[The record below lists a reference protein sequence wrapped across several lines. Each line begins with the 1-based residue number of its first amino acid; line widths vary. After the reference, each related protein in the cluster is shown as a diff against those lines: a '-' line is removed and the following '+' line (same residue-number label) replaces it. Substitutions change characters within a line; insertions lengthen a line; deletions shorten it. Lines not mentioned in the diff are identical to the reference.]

1 MSSIQSI
8 ASGITVEESKKTVAT
23 LDRVGA
29 CISFACALHCILLPF
44 VITALP
50 LIGLG
55 IVASSQFEVAIIG
68 LSITLATA
76 SFCWGSRIHGKRR
89 TLLFLLA
96 ALLLFFVGHDLDG
109 SMHWIVMSL
118 GGVSL
123 AAGHLINR
131 RLCRSCEQCH
141 DH

>member
-8 ASGITVEESKKTVAT
+8 ASTVSVEDSKKTVAA

-29 CISFACALHCILLPF
+29 CVSFACALHCILLPL

-55 IVASSQFEVAIIG
+55 IVATSQFEAAIIG

-96 ALLLFFVGHDLDG
+96 AVLLFFVGHDLEG

-118 GGVSL
+118 GGFSL
-123 AAGHLINR
+123 ATGHIINR
-131 RLCRSCEQCH
+131 RLCRSCEQCSNH
-141 DH
+141 